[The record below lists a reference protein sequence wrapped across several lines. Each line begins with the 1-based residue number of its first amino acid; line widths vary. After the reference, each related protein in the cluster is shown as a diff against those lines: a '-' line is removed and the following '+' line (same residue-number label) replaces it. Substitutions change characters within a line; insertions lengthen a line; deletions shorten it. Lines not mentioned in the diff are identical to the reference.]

1 MASCD
6 KSSCSGSPPSCQF
19 GRRIDGLTEEDDA
32 ALKLEEKK
40 RVGPA
45 PQTSN
50 RQASRLSSPASVMEA
65 IEVGPTHVGARLLFF
80 FFNAGG
86 CNARA

>member
-1 MASCD
+1 MT

-80 FFNAGG
+80 LF
-86 CNARA
+86 